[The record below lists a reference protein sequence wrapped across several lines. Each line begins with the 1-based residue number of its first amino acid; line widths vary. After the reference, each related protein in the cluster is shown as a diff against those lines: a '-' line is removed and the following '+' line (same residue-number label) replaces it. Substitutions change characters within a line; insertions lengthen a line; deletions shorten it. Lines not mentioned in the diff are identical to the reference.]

1 MPIFALF
8 FAASAMIVTVLVLA
22 VHSHVFGLLTLLV
35 LMPFWLTVTING
47 GFLAIIV
54 EALCGR
60 IASYWLVLP
69 FVWFAGYFGMVFSER
84 QEFSRLAAEI
94 DTHNAGQKFA
104 FSAHNQV
111 LVFHASTL
119 SMAASHFAREY
130 PLPVTYSWQDQDR
143 RAEYRSVRILPE
155 SYCWKAGSGVSSS
168 GIESRRPRLS
178 RRQFRRVTGICEGVI
193 FREEPVLPT
202 VTILARASSRTAPPF
217 PAQLRDIVLSDDS
230 QGRSATLRSGRA
242 DLLTWFPLP
251 FMLCDFT
258 QSKPRCD
265 PQFLRTAHTFGG
277 TGEQRHA
284 EFDLIARVLGLKPSY
299 AEERAAEIAQTRLD
313 LPHLR

>member
-8 FAASAMIVTVLVLA
+8 FAASAMIVTVLMVA
-22 VHSHVFGLLTLLV
+22 VHSQVMGLLTLLL
-35 LMPFWLTVTING
+35 LMPFWLAVTING

-94 DTHNAGQKFA
+94 DTHNAGQQFA
-104 FSAHNQV
+104 FSPDNQV
-111 LVFHASTL
+111 LVFHGSTL

-130 PLPVTYSWQDQDR
+130 PLPVTYSWQDDGR

-155 SYCWKAGSGVSSS
+155 PYCFKGGTGISSS
-168 GIESRRPRLS
+168 SIESRRPRLN
-178 RRQFRRVTGICEGVI
+178 RRRFHRVNGICEGVI
-193 FREEPVLPT
+193 FREEPVQPT

-217 PAQLRDIVLSDDS
+217 PAQLRDIILSDDS
-230 QGRSATLRSGRA
+230 QGRSATLRSGSA

-251 FMLCDFT
+251 VMLCDFT
-258 QSKPRCD
+258 RSNQSCN
-265 PQFLRTAHTFGG
+265 PQFLREAHTLGG
-277 TGEQRHA
+277 TGEQRYA

-313 LPHLR
+313 LPQIR